1 MLNFKELNQT
11 GGVYHM
17 YIKPEFEIVEVSD
30 EDIIQTSLNLD
41 GKESG
46 GTIDLGGLGSFEW
59 F

>member
-1 MLNFKELNQT
+1 MLNFKKVNQT

-30 EDIIQTSLNLD
+30 EDIIQTSLNLGD
-41 GKESG
+41 KDG
-46 GTIDLGGLGSFEW
+46 GTIDLGDLGGFEW